1 MKSLKIKKGDR
12 VKVIAG
18 NDKGAIGEVLS
29 VDPARERVVVE
40 GVNIRKHHRRDM
52 PTPQGGTTKGGIISS
67 EAPIHVSNVQ
77 LVTKIDG
84 KDVVTRV
91 GYRRVDVT
99 KRRPDGSEYAA
110 QRSVRYLKK
119 EEAKWHRRYRARDA
133 SSEEAV
139 PRADSRCHAGGV
151 WLP

>member
-52 PTPQGGTTKGGIISS
+52 PPPQGGTTKGGIISS
-67 EAPIHVSNVQ
+67 EAPIHVS
-77 LVTKIDG
+77 
-84 KDVVTRV
+84 
-91 GYRRVDVT
+91 
-99 KRRPDGSEYAA
+99 KRS
-110 QRSVRYLKK
+110 
-119 EEAKWHRRYRARDA
+119 ARDQD
-133 SSEEAV
+133 
-139 PRADSRCHAGGV
+139 RRQGRRDSRR
-151 WLP
+151 LPSRGRHQASPRRL

>member
-12 VKVIAG
+12 VKGIAG

-119 EEAKWHRRYRARDA
+119 EEAK
-133 SSEEAV
+133 
-139 PRADSRCHAGGV
+139 
-151 WLP
+151 